1 MSVVGGVLTITSLVD
16 MTPYIP
22 PFIGITILV
31 IGIILASFLAYLD
44 LYRKSQSVN
53 IQTQNVYNLQPRDKK
68 TDISTNVTLR
78 YNFKEQM
85 MRLHGAED
93 YYGIKRDIENNVI
106 PLDKILEQ
114 KCTICGEPRN
124 KWKGEGH
131 KI

>member
-1 MSVVGGVLTITSLVD
+1 VVAYECSGRSINDYEFSRYD
-16 MTPYIP
+16 SIYSSIYWHN
-22 PFIGITILV
+22 
-31 IGIILASFLAYLD
+31 SFLAYLD